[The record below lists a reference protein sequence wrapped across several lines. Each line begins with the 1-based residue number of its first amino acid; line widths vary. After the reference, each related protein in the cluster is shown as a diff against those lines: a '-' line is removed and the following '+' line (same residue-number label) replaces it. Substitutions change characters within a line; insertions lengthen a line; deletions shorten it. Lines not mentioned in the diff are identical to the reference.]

1 MQVTRKDKLEV
12 LLQKWY
18 PLRYDTNIILYT
30 NHVNT
35 DYDYPFPTIE
45 AGTAYP
51 SGAPVLTRFLVVFV
65 LLDL

>member
-1 MQVTRKDKLEV
+1 MVCRSLFV
-12 LLQKWY
+12 LFLLVIVVSVF
-18 PLRYDTNIILYT
+18 LRY
-30 NHVNT
+30 T
-35 DYDYPFPTIE
+35 DYDYPFPTIG